1 METQATATIERSK
14 NSNLKALTTGYSDRD
29 IQGVTHM
36 INRLQTLAPVLAA
49 VAVAVLPI
57 AANAQATAVHRV
69 PIQEQPYPAGHT
81 SLTVKTTVDKGGTVL
96 PHTHPG
102 VEMSYLL
109 EGQGTLEIAGQ
120 PDRTVSAGD
129 SFSIPAV
136 AVHGLVNTGPGAI
149 VMVTTY
155 VVEKDKP
162 LATPVP

>member
-1 METQATATIERSK
+1 MIGRFQS
-14 NSNLKALTTGYSDRD
+14 
-29 IQGVTHM
+29 VTPACM
-36 INRLQTLAPVLAA
+36 
-49 VAVAVLPI
+49 AVLVASAALLFPV
-57 AANAQATAVHRV
+57 AANAQATAVHRQ

-109 EGQGTLEIAGQ
+109 EGQGILKIAGQ

-149 VMVTTY
+149 IMVTTY

>member
-1 METQATATIERSK
+1 MIERSK
-14 NSNLKALTTGYSDRD
+14 KISF
-29 IQGVTHM
+29 Q
-36 INRLQTLAPVLAA
+36 VLALA
-49 VAVAVLPI
+49 L
-57 AANAQATAVHRV
+57 AAPLLSTAAMAQANAVHRT
-69 PIQEQPYPAGHT
+69 PLQDQPFPAPMYH
-81 SLTVKTTVDKGGTVL
+81 SLTTKTVVDQGGTVL

-109 EGQGTLEIAGQ
+109 EGQGILKIAGQ

-136 AVHGLVNTGPGAI
+136 AVHSLINTGPGAI
-149 VMVTTY
+149 TMVTTY